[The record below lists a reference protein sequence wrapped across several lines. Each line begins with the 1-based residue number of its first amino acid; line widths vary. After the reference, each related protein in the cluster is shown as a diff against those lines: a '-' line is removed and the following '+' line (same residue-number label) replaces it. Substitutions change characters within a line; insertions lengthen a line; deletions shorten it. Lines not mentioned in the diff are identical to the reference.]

1 MSGAPD
7 AEDVRSAVPVPDLTP
22 IDAALGAGSAELR
35 AAVKQFRPAD
45 LGRDLSRRPIAEGR
59 AILDAIDD
67 RRGAAM
73 LRAAHPV
80 VAAQLL
86 GQIEAPR
93 TCHLLQFIPT
103 DQEVAILGELPPER
117 RAQIERAYSPDEKAT
132 IDRLLAYPESAVG
145 RIMTPKIWRCDRTIG
160 AGPGD
165 GPMRR
170 APCTVGDAL
179 DLLRSDAAEIE
190 VAVNCYICDGKK
202 LVGVAPLRELACT
215 DRATP
220 LDQVMTRN
228 PIAVREDTTRADA
241 ADIINTHDFLSLPV
255 IDQHGDLVGA
265 VRVDDLLGAA
275 LDAAGTGIL
284 NQGAV
289 SGKLAGRAPYFLTS
303 LTRTVRSRLTWLI
316 LLFVAETATGTVL
329 RYFEDELAKVVALSF
344 FVPLLIGTGGNAGSQ
359 TVSTIIRALALG
371 DVRVKD
377 VFRVIRREVSAGVLL
392 GLLLGVIAFF
402 RALLWGV
409 DHDLALCVAVTILA
423 VCTWANAVGATI
435 PLAAQRLGIDPT
447 VVSAPLITTLVDASG
462 LFIYFSVAHLMI
474 AQLH

>member
-1 MSGAPD
+1 
-7 AEDVRSAVPVPDLTP
+7 
-22 IDAALGAGSAELR
+22 
-35 AAVKQFRPAD
+35 
-45 LGRDLSRRPIAEGR
+45 
-59 AILDAIDD
+59 
-67 RRGAAM
+67 
-73 LRAAHPV
+73 V

-86 GQIEAPR
+86 GEVAAPR
-93 TCHLLQFIPT
+93 TCHLLEFIPT
-103 DQEVAILGELPPER
+103 DHEVAILGELAPDR
-117 RAQIERAYSPDEKAT
+117 RAEIEHAYTPDEKAT
-132 IDRLLAYPESAVG
+132 IDRLLAYPESAIG
-145 RIMTPKIWRCDRTIG
+145 RIMTPKIWRCDRG
-160 AGPGD
+160 G
-165 GPMRR
+165 
-170 APCTVGDAL
+170 TVGEAMDI
-179 DLLRSDAAEIE
+179 LRDRADDIE

-202 LVGVAPLRELACT
+202 LVGVAPLRELAT
-215 DRATP
+215 ADRATP
-220 LDQVMTRN
+220 LGQIMTPD
-228 PIAVREDTTRADA
+228 PIAVGEDTARSDA

-255 IDQHGDLVGA
+255 VDQHGDLVGA

-303 LTRTVRSRLTWLI
+303 LARTVRSRLTWLI

-371 DVRVKD
+371 EVRVRD
-377 VFRVIRREVSAGVLL
+377 VFRVIRREVTAGVLL
-392 GLLLGVIAFF
+392 GLLLGVIAFG

-409 DHDLALCVAVTILA
+409 DYDLALCVAVTILA

-474 AQLH
+474 ASLH

>member
-1 MSGAPD
+1 
-7 AEDVRSAVPVPDLTP
+7 
-22 IDAALGAGSAELR
+22 
-35 AAVKQFRPAD
+35 
-45 LGRDLSRRPIAEGR
+45 
-59 AILDAIDD
+59 
-67 RRGAAM
+67 
-73 LRAAHPV
+73 PV

-86 GQIEAPR
+86 GEVAAPR
-93 TCHLLQFIPT
+93 TCHLLEFIPT
-103 DQEVAILGELPPER
+103 DHEVAILGELAPDR
-117 RAQIERAYSPDEKAT
+117 RAEIEHAYTPDEKAT
-132 IDRLLAYPESAVG
+132 IDRLLAYPESAIG
-145 RIMTPKIWRCDRTIG
+145 RIMTPKIWRCDRG
-160 AGPGD
+160 G
-165 GPMRR
+165 
-170 APCTVGDAL
+170 TVGEAMDI
-179 DLLRSDAAEIE
+179 LRDRADDIE

-202 LVGVAPLRELACT
+202 LVGVAPLRELAT
-215 DRATP
+215 ADRATP
-220 LDQVMTRN
+220 LGQIMTPD
-228 PIAVREDTTRADA
+228 PIAVGEDTARSDA

-255 IDQHGDLVGA
+255 VDQHGDLVGA

-303 LTRTVRSRLTWLI
+303 LARTVRSRLTWLI

-371 DVRVKD
+371 EVRVRD
-377 VFRVIRREVSAGVLL
+377 VFRVIRREVTAGVLL
-392 GLLLGVIAFF
+392 GLLLGVIAFG

-409 DHDLALCVAVTILA
+409 DYDLALCVAVTILA

-474 AQLH
+474 ASLH